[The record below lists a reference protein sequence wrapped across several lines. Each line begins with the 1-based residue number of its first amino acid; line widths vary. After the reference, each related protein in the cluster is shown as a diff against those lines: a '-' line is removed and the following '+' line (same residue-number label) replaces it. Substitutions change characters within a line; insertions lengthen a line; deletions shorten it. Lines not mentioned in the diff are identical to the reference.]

1 MDNAPIHTHSDI
13 DELITLRGYRSI
25 YLLTYSPELNPIEQF
40 WSVVKNKVKRGTFS
54 DDEDLKT
61 RIADACNNV
70 PIQHVKAFIQHS
82 LIPAIRN
89 RIMTTQRTD
98 NEYFTKKHRIVH
110 QQFPTNSEVMIKN
123 VNRNSKLTEGY
134 PPEYDTWEPVSSFN
148 GMSMIEQYWAR
159 RNVNNNIGK
168 RKRSSHTN
176 VPTTTN

>member
-98 NEYFTKKHRIVH
+98 NEYFTKKHYIVH

-123 VNRNSKLTEGY
+123 VNRNSKLTEGTLLSRDV
-134 PPEYDTWEPVSSFN
+134 PTSHIKLISTDNV
-148 GMSMIEQYWAR
+148 
-159 RNVNNNIGK
+159 VNNHADQQQYHVQAII
-168 RKRSSHTN
+168 
-176 VPTTTN
+176 